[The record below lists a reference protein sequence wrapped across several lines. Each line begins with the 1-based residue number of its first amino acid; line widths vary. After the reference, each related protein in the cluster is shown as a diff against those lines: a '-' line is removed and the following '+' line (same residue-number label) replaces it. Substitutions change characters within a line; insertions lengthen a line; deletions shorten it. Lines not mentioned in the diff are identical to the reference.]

1 MAAGCLSADH
11 NVYLA
16 YREPRMGDRFEMEKY
31 RLPFFFEVDP
41 ITILRLIAI
50 IRRKRIDVLIAT
62 KKKDYVLAGIAGRL
76 CGTKTVL
83 RLGIVR
89 KMRHLCHDF
98 VYNRLADGII
108 VNAAIIKD
116 VLLTSTFMRADRIR
130 VIYNGLDMEQ
140 LGKKSRSEGPYAKPF
155 SFLVSAMGR
164 ITELKG
170 FDYLLKGFARFI
182 DRSSAEDAGLVIAG
196 DGAYLSSLKEL
207 AGSLEIADKVIFTG
221 FLENPYPLLAASDVF
236 AMTSRNE
243 GISNALIEAMYLEN
257 AVISTVAGGVNEII
271 SSGENGHLVD
281 YGDVPA
287 LGGSLEE
294 FYENEG
300 ERKRLA
306 AAARGTVSDRFS
318 VERMKEEI
326 VSFCKEI

>member
-1 MAAGCLSADH
+1 MAASCLSADH

-16 YREPRMGDRFEMEKY
+16 YREPRIGGRFDIEKQ

-41 ITILRLIAI
+41 FTIVRLIAI
-50 IRRKRIDVLIAT
+50 IRRKKIDVLIAT
-62 KKKDYVLAGIAGRL
+62 KKKDYALAGIAGRL

-89 KMRHLCHDF
+89 RMRNLCHHL

-130 VIYNGLDMEQ
+130 VIYNGLDMRQ
-140 LGKKSRSEGPYAKPF
+140 LSKKSRSEDSCARPF
-155 SFLVSAMGR
+155 PFLVSAMGR
-164 ITELKG
+164 VTELKG
-170 FDYLLKGFARFI
+170 FDYLLKGFALFI
-182 DRSSAEDAGLVIAG
+182 HRSSAEDAGLVIVG
-196 DGAYLSSLKEL
+196 DGAYLPSLKEL
-207 AGSLEIADKVIFTG
+207 ARSLEISDKVIFTG
-221 FLENPYPLLAASDVF
+221 FLENPYPLLAATDVF

-257 AVISTVAGGVNEII
+257 AVISTVAGGVKEII
-271 SSGENGHLVD
+271 SSGENGQLVD

-287 LGGSLEE
+287 LGGFLEAL
-294 FYENEG
+294 YENEG

-326 VSFCKEI
+326 ERFCNEI